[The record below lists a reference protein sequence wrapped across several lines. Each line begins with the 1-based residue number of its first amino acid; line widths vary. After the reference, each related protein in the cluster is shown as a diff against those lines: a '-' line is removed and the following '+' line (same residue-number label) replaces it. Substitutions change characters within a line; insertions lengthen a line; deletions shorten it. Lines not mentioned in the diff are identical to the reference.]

1 MAAPL
6 QAFAKELLVK
16 LGTVE
21 ATTVPCAGRSSRDQP
36 INGHLEWNEGGGD
49 ANILADDCAMIWP
62 PFFYRIRPSF
72 LQVENCVDRRNGSA
86 WQESSR
92 AARWTLLG
100 WIGRI
105 IIFIAV
111 TGLFVACGLAV
122 VLFWI
127 DMNYPG
133 GGASLEQKRQALF
146 TSTPLALIGGAPIIA
161 AASIFLAGV
170 ATFGRRLPTLA
181 VFGTMAAILFFA
193 TKPVLKYCLAHYRL
207 PTHLTGAA
215 NTAQERAVAKFPDLA
230 VRNSAL
236 NREFI
241 RRYQLYQ
248 QSNPAY
254 FQDPEW
260 PMHLAEESQT
270 ALQAH

>member
-1 MAAPL
+1 M
-6 QAFAKELLVK
+6 
-16 LGTVE
+16 
-21 ATTVPCAGRSSRDQP
+21 
-36 INGHLEWNEGGGD
+36 
-49 ANILADDCAMIWP
+49 
-62 PFFYRIRPSF
+62 
-72 LQVENCVDRRNGSA
+72 
-86 WQESSR
+86 
-92 AARWTLLG
+92 LG

-105 IIFIAV
+105 IICIAV

-133 GGASLEQKRQALF
+133 GGASLEQKRQVLAI
-146 TSTPLALIGGAPIIA
+146 STPSALVGAAPFIA

-181 VFGTMAAILFFA
+181 VFGAMAAILFFA
-193 TKPVLKYCLAHYRL
+193 AKPGVKYWLAHYRL

-215 NTAQERAVAKFPDLA
+215 STAQERAVAKYPDLA

-248 QSNPAY
+248 ESNRAY

-260 PMHLAEESQT
+260 PMHLAEESQM
-270 ALQAH
+270 ALRGH